1 MKMRLMTLLCLL
13 GLAIPA
19 LSEPLAVIV
28 RTKGEVWLGQGKTPA
43 TARSGDVIQEGAQI
57 STGADGRALIRF
69 MADQS
74 IAEIKPG
81 SVVLLNKRVREDGT
95 VLRRV
100 FLQAGDAAFGITPGK
115 GRDLRFESATTVA
128 SVRGTQFGMKVEGGK
143 TRLGVSEGVV
153 RVCHTSLGSTVHV
166 SAGGEVVVSEEGIEF
181 TQGTPAPDS
190 EGVQGQS
197 IAHRIAVDFQGA
209 VSRKPLQIDWDSTST
224 KASAVRKYDP
234 ALFQL
239 VNP

>member
-1 MKMRLMTLLCLL
+1 MIVRFLIALCLL
-13 GLAIPA
+13 GMSLPA
-19 LSEPLAVIV
+19 FAGPLAVIV
-28 RTKGEVWLGQGKTPA
+28 RTKGEVWQGKGKPVVV
-43 TARSGDVIQEGAQI
+43 RSGDVLQEGAQI
-57 STGADGRALIRF
+57 TTGADGRALIRF
-69 MADQS
+69 VADQS

-100 FLQAGDAAFGITPGK
+100 FLQAGDAAFGVTPGK

-128 SVRGTQFGMKVEGGK
+128 SVRGTQFRMKVESGK

-153 RVCHTSLGSTVHV
+153 RVCHASLGNTVHV
-166 SAGGEVVVSEEGIEF
+166 SAGGEVVVSDEGIEF
-181 TQGTPAPDS
+181 TQGTAAPEADS
-190 EGVQGQS
+190 AKVGRV
-197 IAHRIAVDFQGA
+197 AHRLAVDFQGPVA
-209 VSRKPLQIDWDSTST
+209 RKPLQIDWDSSST
-224 KASAVRKYDP
+224 KTPQIRKFDP